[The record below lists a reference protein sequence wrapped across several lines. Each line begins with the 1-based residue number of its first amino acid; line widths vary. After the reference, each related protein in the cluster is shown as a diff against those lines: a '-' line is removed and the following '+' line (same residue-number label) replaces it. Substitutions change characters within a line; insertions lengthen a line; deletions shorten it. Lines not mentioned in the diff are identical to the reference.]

1 MAALDGQLNLR
12 KENKMTTHVSDLP
25 DDVLRYIIELR
36 REAGRYR
43 VQRSAARR
51 EADQL
56 RADIQAADVRIVEL
70 ENKLA
75 ELRAL

>member
-1 MAALDGQLNLR
+1 
-12 KENKMTTHVSDLP
+12 MTTHVPDLP

-36 REAGRYR
+36 REAERYR